1 VSVPAGQAPDRQPA
15 DSSVTDRPMTSIYVA
30 VLVVEAIV
38 LGALWGFSQ
47 YFGA

>member
-1 VSVPAGQAPDRQPA
+1 MSVPAGQAPDRQLT
-15 DSSVTDRPMTSIYVA
+15 DSSDTDQPMASIYVA

-38 LGALWGFSQ
+38 LAALWGFSQ